1 MTITLD
7 PCKTYQ
13 VPTWRASSS
22 LRKKHCHTWVSSVIN
37 IDLRRF
43 SDFFCVTFISVLP
56 NQPQHHPSI
65 QSIYCPTF
73 AQINSH
79 PTTMRFILVTALAA
93 LAAAQ
98 STTLMDSS
106 ASGSMTTSTSSAA
119 PSCGAGQST
128 CNGVCFDS
136 SEYTCCP
143 AGLCAAGNYCGQDSS
158 GNAACCAQNTA
169 GTCSA
174 ASTPTS
180 LSRGATASSGAA
192 TATSSASGSNSASS
206 SSSASGSQSSGAS
219 TASSSGAAAGHA
231 DSWLSNAV
239 SYAAGG
245 LVAAALI

>member
-1 MTITLD
+1 MHILSGTNLAG
-7 PCKTYQ
+7 P
-13 VPTWRASSS
+13 V
-22 LRKKHCHTWVSSVIN
+22 LFVKKHCHTSVGCYIN
-37 IDLRRF
+37 IGHRRSFLLPSQISLYHIPHLADLYNINHQYTTRSF
-43 SDFFCVTFISVLP
+43 QL
-56 NQPQHHPSI
+56 H
-65 QSIYCPTF
+65 QS
-73 AQINSH
+73 N
-79 PTTMRFILVTALAA
+79 MRFLLVTALAA
-93 LAAAQ
+93 FAAAQ
-98 STTLMDSS
+98 SATSMSAS

-119 PSCGAGQST
+119 LSCAAGQST

-143 AGLCAAGNYCGQDSS
+143 AGLCASGSYCGQDSS

-192 TATSSASGSNSASS
+192 SATSSSASGSKSASS
-206 SSSASGSQSSGAS
+206 SSASSASGSQSSSAS
-219 TASSSGAAAGHA
+219 TASSSGAAAGHV

-239 SYAAGG
+239 TYAAGG

>member
-1 MTITLD
+1 MF
-7 PCKTYQ
+7 
-13 VPTWRASSS
+13 V
-22 LRKKHCHTWVSSVIN
+22 KKHCHTRVSCYIN
-37 IDLRRF
+37 IDRRRSF
-43 SDFFCVTFISVLP
+43 LF
-56 NQPQHHPSI
+56 PSQI
-65 QSIYCPTF
+65 FLYHIPYLANLHEVESSIHKSSSPT
-73 AQINSH
+73 NK
-79 PTTMRFILVTALAA
+79 MRFLLVTALAA
-93 LAAAQ
+93 FAAAQ
-98 STTLMDSS
+98 STTSMSAS

-119 PSCGAGQST
+119 PSCAAGQST

-143 AGLCAAGNYCGQDSS
+143 AGLCASGSYCGQDSS

-192 TATSSASGSNSASS
+192 SATSSSSSGSKSASS
-206 SSSASGSQSSGAS
+206 SSSTASGSQSSSAS
-219 TASSSGAAAGHA
+219 TASSSGAAAGHV

-239 SYAAGG
+239 TYAAGG